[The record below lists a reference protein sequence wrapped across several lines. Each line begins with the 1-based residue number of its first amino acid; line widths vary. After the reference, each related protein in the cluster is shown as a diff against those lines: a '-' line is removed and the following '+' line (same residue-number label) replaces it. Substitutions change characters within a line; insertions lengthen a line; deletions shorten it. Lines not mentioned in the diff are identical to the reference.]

1 MNDYEKKLADFCGVE
16 NIGDVSDG
24 YHTFNQLYHQRA
36 ILFACIVMQNKDKA
50 WKTRNHE
57 DGAPCFGGG
66 WFLVTVDTPE
76 GSYGYHY
83 EDRYWDI
90 FDCAELERAKPW
102 DGYTEEQVTRLLS
115 LCQTV
120 DHPTHYNKP
129 GRKECIEEMLDE
141 FGPEAVYWF
150 CKLNAYKY
158 EYRAGDKGPA
168 DVDLNKA
175 AWYSKYAHNLTKQFD
190 ILELNTGGTQK

>member
-1 MNDYEKKLADFCGVE
+1 MNDYEKKLAAFCGVE

-57 DGAPCFGGG
+57 DGTPCFGGG

-90 FDCAELERAKPW
+90 FDCVELERAKPW
-102 DGYTEEQVTRLLS
+102 DGYKEEQVTRLLS
-115 LCQTV
+115 LRQTV
-120 DHPTHYNKP
+120 DHPSHYNKP

-158 EYRAGDKGPA
+158 EYRAGDKGSA

-175 AWYSKYAHNLTKQFD
+175 AWYSKYAHNLTKRFD
-190 ILELNTGGTQK
+190 ILELNTGGTQE

>member
-57 DGAPCFGGG
+57 DGTPCFGGG

-90 FDCAELERAKPW
+90 FDCVELERAKPW

-115 LCQTV
+115 LRQTV

-129 GRKECIEEMLDE
+129 GCKECIEEMLDE

-175 AWYSKYAHNLTKQFD
+175 AWYSKYAHNLIEQFD

>member
-1 MNDYEKKLADFCGVE
+1 MTFLTGIN
-16 NIGDVSDG
+16 
-24 YHTFNQLYHQRA
+24 TFNQLYYQRA

-50 WKTRNHE
+50 WKTHNHE
-57 DGAPCFGGG
+57 DGTPCFGGG

-83 EDRYWDI
+83 EDKYWDI

-115 LCQTV
+115 LRQTV
-120 DHPTHYNKP
+120 DHPSHYNKP
-129 GRKECIEEMLDE
+129 GRKECIEEMLDL

-150 CKLNAYKY
+150 CTLNAYKY
-158 EYRAGDKGPA
+158 EYRAGEKGPA
-168 DVDLNKA
+168 DTDLNKA
-175 AWYSKYAHNLTKQFD
+175 DWYSKYAQNLNASIKMSETKTEVQ
-190 ILELNTGGTQK
+190 E

>member
-16 NIGDVSDG
+16 NIGDVADG

-57 DGAPCFGGG
+57 DGTPCFGGG

-83 EDRYWDI
+83 EDKYWDI
-90 FDCAELERAKPW
+90 FDCVELEKAKPW

-115 LCQTV
+115 LRQTV
-120 DHPTHYNKP
+120 DHPSHYNKP
-129 GRKECIEEMLDE
+129 GRKECIEEMLDL

-150 CKLNAYKY
+150 CTLNAYKY
-158 EYRAGDKGPA
+158 EYRAGEKGPA
-168 DVDLNKA
+168 DTDLNKA
-175 AWYSKYAHNLTKQFD
+175 VWYSRYAQNLNASIKMSETKTEVQ
-190 ILELNTGGTQK
+190 E

>member
-57 DGAPCFGGG
+57 DGTPCFGGG
-66 WFLVTVDTPE
+66 WFLVTIDTPE
-76 GSYGYHY
+76 GNYGYHY
-83 EDRYWDI
+83 EDKYWDI
-90 FDCAELERAKPW
+90 FDCVELERAKPW

-115 LCQTV
+115 LRQTV
-120 DHPTHYNKP
+120 DHPSHYNKP

-190 ILELNTGGTQK
+190 ILELNTGGTQE

>member
-1 MNDYEKKLADFCGVE
+1 MNDYEKKLADFCGVKD
-16 NIGDVSDG
+16 IGDVSDG

-36 ILFACIVMQNKDKA
+36 ILFACVVMQNKDKA

-57 DGAPCFGGG
+57 DGTPCFGGG

-83 EDRYWDI
+83 EDKYWDI
-90 FDCAELERAKPW
+90 FDCVELERAKPW
-102 DGYTEEQVTRLLS
+102 DGYTEEQVNRLLS
-115 LCQTV
+115 LRQTV
-120 DHPTHYNKP
+120 DHPSHYNKP

-175 AWYSKYAHNLTKQFD
+175 AWYSKYANNLTKQFD
-190 ILELNTGGTQK
+190 ILELNTGGIQE

>member
-57 DGAPCFGGG
+57 DGTPCFGGG
-66 WFLVTVDTPE
+66 WFLVTIDTPE

-90 FDCAELERAKPW
+90 FDCAELESAKPW

-115 LCQTV
+115 LRQTV

-190 ILELNTGGTQK
+190 ILELNTGGTQE